1 MNAIEKN
8 TQTTL
13 PENQNIHTGD
23 LEPLRKYFIDALKDT
38 LWAEEKTIDSLKKL
52 QKSVTSTE
60 LKNAFKQ
67 HEEPTIM
74 HIIRLFKVFELIGKK
89 PVSKKCKAM
98 EGILKEADEIISE
111 TPEGSATRD
120 AAVII
125 AAQKIEHYEISSYGG
140 LVAIAHTL
148 GLRKAARMLQRT
160 LHEEEETDLDLTVLA
175 ESYISFDLVEQ
186 VQAGVSK
193 YT

>member
-13 PENQNIHTGD
+13 PENQSIHTGD
-23 LEPLRKYFIDALKDT
+23 VEPLRKYFIDALKDT

-67 HEEPTIM
+67 HEEQTIM

-160 LHEEEETDLDLTVLA
+160 LHEEEETDLDLTELA